1 MALTLNTKPKNPLP
15 SIPSDMPS
23 LSPKQ
28 VVSMTGGALT
38 EGQLK
43 QDRMEADANG
53 TPPKIPYYRISYRKV
68 LYKPDDVRAYL
79 ETLRV
84 E

>member
-1 MALTLNTKPKNPLP
+1 MALTLNTKPNPSARTAP
-15 SIPSDMPS
+15 SITPY
-23 LSPKQ
+23 LTPKQ
-28 VVSMTGGALT
+28 VATMTGGALT

-43 QDRMEADANG
+43 QDRMEAEANG

-68 LYKPDDVRAYL
+68 HYKPDDVRAYL

>member
-1 MALTLNTKPKNPLP
+1 MALTLNTKSKNTPP
-15 SIPSDMPS
+15 PTPSDMPS

-28 VVSMTGGALT
+28 VVTMTCGALT

-68 LYKPDDVRAYL
+68 LYKPADVRAYL

-84 E
+84 D